1 MKKRKGSVGFV
12 LQKKDAAVK
21 QETHFIKRILN
32 TLLIVF
38 AAVVLGF
45 GVTQFVMQSVY
56 MTGPSMQ
63 ETLKD
68 GDEMLLNKCAYK
80 FSRIKRFDIVA
91 IKKIGSDDYYD
102 IKRVV
107 GIPGDT
113 ISVVAGRLVI
123 NGKQISS
130 NYSFSVI
137 NSPGVLSD
145 SMKLGDNEYFCIGDN
160 TSNSEDSRFINYGNV
175 QKSEIKGKVSYII
188 FPKERRGKVTYGY

>member
-21 QETHFIKRILN
+21 EETHFIKRILN

-68 GDEMLLNKCAYK
+68 GDEMLLNKFAYK
-80 FSRIKRFDIVA
+80 LGRIKRFDIVA
-91 IKKIGSDDYYD
+91 IKKIGSNDYYD

-137 NSPGVLSD
+137 NSPGVLSE
-145 SMKLGDNEYFCIGDN
+145 SMKLGEDDYFCIGDN

-175 QKSEIKGKVSYII
+175 QKSEIKGKISYIV